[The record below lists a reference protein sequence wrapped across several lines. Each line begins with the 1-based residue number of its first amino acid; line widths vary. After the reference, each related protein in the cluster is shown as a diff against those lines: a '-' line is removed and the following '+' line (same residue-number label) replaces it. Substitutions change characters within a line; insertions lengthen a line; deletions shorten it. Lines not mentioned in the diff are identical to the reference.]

1 MRSFSAYEAPFTF
14 THCRLVSHRLRQGRK
29 LTALNHKLIV
39 LDVVVVFVKASRRR
53 ARRVRSVLVKGSA
66 MTRAHEQV
74 RLLEPANRAAEMR
87 AVNGE
92 DLKLLPLD
100 SPHPARDISGHPIP
114 WPRVRI
120 AVGRKPRL
128 THREAFQRAE

>member
-1 MRSFSAYEAPFTF
+1 MRA
-14 THCRLVSHRLRQGRK
+14 
-29 LTALNHKLIV
+29 
-39 LDVVVVFVKASRRR
+39 VFVKGA
-53 ARRVRSVLVKGSA
+53 A
-66 MTRAHEQV
+66 MTGAHEQV
-74 RLLEPANRAAEMR
+74 RLLEPANWAAEMR

-128 THREAFQRAE
+128 TNGEAFQRAERDPGIGWSFAPEAGKHKAYDRNAYERRGDHVERGSKL